1 MIGGATFPTVAFFN
15 ERKNNPQN
23 DIGVMAVTRMSA

>member
-1 MIGGATFPTVAFFN
+1 MIGGATLQTVAFFN
-15 ERKNNPQN
+15 ERENNLQN